1 MTDSLDSPSDHTRSL
16 RNSWKTIAIGGAAL
30 VGLAACAYWGL
41 KQELG
46 PPPAEIA
53 SDPLLLNGRTLYL
66 TRCVS
71 CHGERGRGDGV
82 LSKTMIGPKPR
93 DFVED
98 PWKYGTQP
106 EQVLAVVTNGAKGTS
121 MSAWKNVYSEVELRA
136 VSAYVYHLAG
146 KPIPDALRAE

>member
-1 MTDSLDSPSDHTRSL
+1 MPDSPRL
-16 RNSWKTIAIGGAAL
+16 PRNPWTWIAIGGASIVA
-30 VGLAACAYWGL
+30 LAACAYWGL
-41 KQELG
+41 KRDLG

-71 CHGERGRGDGV
+71 CHGERGRGDGP
-82 LSKTMIGPKPR
+82 LSKTMLDPKPR
-93 DFVED
+93 DFVDD

-106 EQVLAVVTNGAKGTS
+106 EQVLAVVTNGVKGTS
-121 MSAWKNVYSEVELRA
+121 MSGWKNVYSEAELRA